1 VRRRKREGVSAMVGS
16 HKNWQLQ
23 CSMLSALRSGDSSML
38 SSLLDSGLDCDIT
51 FRLSGCS
58 RPAVCLA
65 VERGHVG
72 LVELLCARRC
82 STSALDSGGL
92 TPLHLAASLGY
103 VDIAHTLIRNR
114 AEINSSSSLG
124 GDTPLHLA
132 AVGNHLNVVQLL
144 LEQGAVVDHPNADG
158 KTSLMYAAAKGYQN
172 IVQLLLANGAN
183 PQILDKAGNSALL
196 LHCSSAWVNAE
207 MVVMLSPNLSVIN
220 RSNTKGTYPILEIVK
235 SYTDQKH
242 RALVAI
248 AKLGADLNITST
260 LGATPLHI
268 ACSIKDWCSA
278 QILVRAGA
286 ELDHEDHLGYA
297 PLLLTLIQD
306 NFPLAALM
314 VAAGASCFIRA
325 EHNNRLSKE
334 ARAWIK
340 AQQKKTKSLKDI
352 SRLVVRKMV
361 ARGLERFVEKA
372 EMPTSLKQYVY
383 FLLE

>member
-1 VRRRKREGVSAMVGS
+1 MVGTQ
-16 HKNWQLQ
+16 KAWQLQ
-23 CSMLSALRSGDSSML
+23 CSMLSALRSGDTSL
-38 SSLLDSGLDCDIT
+38 LRSLLDSGLDCDIT

-103 VDIAHTLIRNR
+103 ADIANTLIKNR

-132 AVGNHLNVVQLL
+132 ASGNHHQVVQLL
-144 LEQGAVVDHPNADG
+144 LEQGAAVNLPNVDG
-158 KTSLMYAAAKGYQN
+158 KTSLMYAAAKGYQD
-172 IVQLLLANGAN
+172 IAQLLLSHGAN
-183 PQILDKAGNSALL
+183 PNTLDNAGNSALL
-196 LHCSSAWVNAE
+196 LHCSSAWVTAE
-207 MVVMLSPNLSVIN
+207 MVVMLSPSLAVIN
-220 RSNTKGTYPILEIVK
+220 RSNTKGNYPILEIVK

-248 AKLGADLNITST
+248 AKQGADLNVTST

-286 ELDHEDHLGYA
+286 ELDHEDHLGHV
-297 PLLLTLIQD
+297 PLLLTLTH
-306 NFPLAALM
+306 NTFLLAGLM
-314 VAAGASCFIRA
+314 VAAGANCLFRA
-325 EHNNRLSKE
+325 DHNNRLSKE
-334 ARAWIK
+334 ARAWVRS
-340 AQQKKTKSLKDI
+340 QQKKTKSLKDI
-352 SRLVVRKMV
+352 SRLVVRKMM
-361 ARGLERFVEKA
+361 ARRLDRCIEKA
-372 EMPTSLKQYVY
+372 EMPNSLKQYVY